1 LSLDQK
7 IACVVRTTLVNRRKT
22 FLASIRIAA
31 VVFGMCCFSAIAGA
45 QVTIT
50 APAGNA
56 TVTSPFQVTASAKS
70 THPITT
76 FRIYLD
82 NTSVYSVSAST
93 INKSIVASSGSHL
106 LVLQAWD
113 SSGAVLKA
121 SRTITVT
128 AVSSPPP
135 SPTPTPTPTP
145 SPTPKAIV
153 LNEIQQATGWQ
164 TCGSCGDSGGDGAL
178 ASYSMIR
185 GISFPTL
192 SGSSAEFKIG
202 GTQPY
207 ANGYWYINHQAP
219 TKAFSSLRYEFD
231 LYIPAGMENAPQG
244 IEFECQQKLGGRI
257 YNFAW
262 QAVYPG
268 NRWRVFN
275 YTTRVWED
283 SGLAFVRFTAGTWH
297 HIVAEFHND
306 SVTHTLFH
314 DALTVDGVRHALH
327 ITHTATPSTSGTKF
341 TNAFQLD
348 LNGSATDYQVFVDNM
363 KITYTN

>member
-1 LSLDQK
+1 MSLDQK
-7 IACVVRTTLVNRRKT
+7 IACVVRTTLVNRSKRYLT
-22 FLASIRIAA
+22 NARSAA
-31 VVFGMCCFSAIAGA
+31 VLFSICCLAAIAGA
-45 QVTIT
+45 QVTVT
-50 APAGNA
+50 APAANA
-56 TVTSPFQVTASAKS
+56 SVTSPFQVTASAKS

-82 NTSVYSVSAST
+82 NASVYSVSGST
-93 INKSIVASSGSHL
+93 INKSLTASTGSHF

-113 SSGAVLKA
+113 SSGNVIKA

-128 AVSSPPP
+128 KPSSPPPDP
-135 SPTPTPTPTP
+135 SPTPTPAPTP
-145 SPTPKAIV
+145 RPIV

-164 TCGSCGDSGGDGAL
+164 TCGACGDSGGDGAL

-185 GISFPTL
+185 GITFPTL

-202 GTQPY
+202 GTQPF
-207 ANGYWYINHQAP
+207 ANGYWFIGHQAP
-219 TKAFSSLRYEFD
+219 TRAFKSLRYEFD
-231 LYIPAGMENAPQG
+231 LYIPAGMENLPQA
-244 IEFECQQKLGGRI
+244 IEFEIQQKLGGRV

-283 SGLAFVRFTAGTWH
+283 SGVAFQRFTAGTWH
-297 HIVAEFHND
+297 HIAADFHDD
-306 SVTHTLFH
+306 STTHIAYH
-314 DALTVDGVRHALH
+314 DALTIDGVRHALH
-327 ITHTATPSTSGTKF
+327 ITHTGTPSSSGTKF

-348 LNGSATDYQVFVDNM
+348 LNGSAADYKVYVDNM
-363 KITYTN
+363 KITYTD

>member
-1 LSLDQK
+1 MSLDQK
-7 IACVVRTTLVNRRKT
+7 ITCVVRTTLVNRRRT
-22 FLASIRIAA
+22 SLASIRIAA
-31 VVFGMCCFSAIAGA
+31 VVFGVCCLTAVAGA

-50 APAGNA
+50 APAANA
-56 TVTSPFQVTASAKS
+56 SVTSPFQVSASAKS

-82 NTSVYSVSAST
+82 NTSVYSVSAAT
-93 INKSIVASSGSHL
+93 INTSLAASSGSHV

-113 SSGAVLKA
+113 SSGTVLKA

-128 AVSSPPP
+128 TVSSPPP
-135 SPTPTPTPTP
+135 SPTPTP
-145 SPTPKAIV
+145 SPTPKPIV

-164 TCGSCGDSGGDGAL
+164 TCGTCGDSGGDGAL

-185 GISFPTL
+185 GITFPTL

-231 LYIPAGMENAPQG
+231 LYIPSGMENAPQA
-244 IEFECQQKLGGRI
+244 IEFEVQQKLGGRI

-268 NRWRVFN
+268 GRWRVFN

-283 SGLAFVRFTAGTWH
+283 SGLAFVRFTAATWH
-297 HIVAEFHND
+297 HIIAEFHDD
-306 SVTHTLFH
+306 SATHIAYH
-314 DALTVDGVRHALH
+314 DALTIDGVRHPLK
-327 ITHTATPSTSGTKF
+327 ITHLGTPTSTGTKF

-348 LNGSATDYQVFVDNM
+348 LNGSATDYKVYVDNM

>member
-1 LSLDQK
+1 MSNQRIAGVVCTRPANHQKSLF
-7 IACVVRTTLVNRRKT
+7 TT
-22 FLASIRIAA
+22 SRIAA
-31 VVFGMCCFSAIAGA
+31 VLFGICCLTAIAAA

-50 APAGNA
+50 APAAGA
-56 TVTSPFQVTASAKS
+56 SVTSPFQVTASAKS
-70 THPITT
+70 TAPITT

-82 NTSVYSVSAST
+82 NVSVYSVSASI
-93 INKSIVASSGSHL
+93 INKSLSAGSGSHT

-113 SSGAVLKA
+113 SSGNVLKA

-128 AVSSPPP
+128 TVSSPPP
-135 SPTPTPTPTP
+135 SPTPTP
-145 SPTPKAIV
+145 SPTPKPIV
-153 LNEIQQATGWQ
+153 INQIQQATGWQ
-164 TCGSCGDSGGDGAL
+164 TCGTCGDSGGDGAL

-185 GISFPTL
+185 GITFPTL

-207 ANGYWYINHQAP
+207 ANGYWFIGHQAP
-219 TKAFSSLRYEFD
+219 TRSFKSLRYEFD
-231 LYIPAGMENAPQG
+231 LYIPSGMENAPQA
-244 IEFECQQKLGGRI
+244 IEFEVQQKLGGRV

-283 SGLAFVRFTAGTWH
+283 SGLAFQRFTAGTWH
-297 HIVAEFHND
+297 HIAADFHDD
-306 SVTHTLFH
+306 STTHIAYH
-314 DALTVDGVRHALH
+314 DALTIDGVRHALK
-327 ITHTATPSTSGTKF
+327 ITHVGTPTSSGTKF

-348 LNGSATDYQVFVDNM
+348 LNGSATDFKVFVDNM
-363 KITYTN
+363 KITYTD